1 MHRIYNHFA
10 FSGNNKCSD
19 SYDIN
24 RIAILKTTIQLITHA
39 INYLA
44 EHGITGKLAVIY
56 NGGTRQVAII
66 LDVKPKEVGL

>member
-1 MHRIYNHFA
+1 M
-10 FSGNNKCSD
+10 
-19 SYDIN
+19 
-24 RIAILKTTIQLITHA
+24 KTPIQLITHA

-66 LDVKPKEVGL
+66 LDVKPKEVGLGKEYHTDAV